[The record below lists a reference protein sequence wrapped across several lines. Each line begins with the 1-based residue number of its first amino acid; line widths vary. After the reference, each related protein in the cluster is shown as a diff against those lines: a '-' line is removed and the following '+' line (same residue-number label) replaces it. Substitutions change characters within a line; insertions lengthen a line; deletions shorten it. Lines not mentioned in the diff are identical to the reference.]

1 MFWNFQAWHIIVN
14 IKHSEQGHKMYCEGT
29 DILCQDFSRDLTLCY
44 DNAKRWRMPVT
55 HGLLLSC
62 TVGISLAIC
71 FCICIFLL
79 LFKYNGI
86 LGLYQDGWIF
96 FLVVNKW
103 VMLFILFST
112 GPYTCQMRGPP
123 SCIPSPLLS
132 NFISTSFDT
141 SHSLEQHGV
150 GLLQDGGKFTFC
162 LLNSLPSFQISLGVA
177 GSGKCITFIFL

>member
-1 MFWNFQAWHIIVN
+1 MRALTSFVKTSPEIWPFVTTMQNAEECLSLTGFYYHVLWEFHWPYAFAYVSFYCCLSIMVFWDYI
-14 IKHSEQGHKMYCEGT
+14 
-29 DILCQDFSRDLTLCY
+29 
-44 DNAKRWRMPVT
+44 RM
-55 HGLLLSC
+55 
-62 TVGISLAIC
+62 
-71 FCICIFLL
+71 
-79 LFKYNGI
+79 N
-86 LGLYQDGWIF
+86 F

-112 GPYTCQMRGPP
+112 GPYTCQMRGPL

-177 GSGKCITFIFL
+177 GSGKCIKFIFL